1 MSVLTQ
7 TPPAACVAAFINQLP
22 AFLPGG
28 APGSVVSETWIGG
41 APHIPTPAGVGMGSG
56 PTLGPPNIP
65 AVLEAFVLSLADAA
79 SNAVTISP
87 ARAGWRFFA
96 GGAPDKTV
104 MGRVIRRPSRQAWK
118 LIAVNYGDV
127 VWRTLEVALQLE
139 LLSPPQIPAGDYEL
153 RLLAINGLNLGAF
166 WLAAQT
172 AGSVDLIFP
181 TPSAQTGGSTIG
193 YGTTLLPLPNF
204 LAAIRQQA
212 AGLLTMP
219 AGYGA

>member
-7 TPPAACVAAFINQLP
+7 TPPAACVTAFINQLP

-28 APGSVVSETWIGG
+28 TSGNVVRETWVG
-41 APHIPTPAGVGMGSG
+41 AAPEIPSPVAVGMGSG
-56 PTLGPPNIP
+56 PILGPPDIP
-65 AVLEAFVLSLADAA
+65 VVLEAFVLSLADAA

-87 ARAGWRFFA
+87 ARTGWRFFA
-96 GGAPDKTV
+96 GGAQGKTV
-104 MGRVIRRPSRQAWK
+104 MGRMIRRPPRQAWK

-127 VWRTLEVALQLE
+127 VWRTLEAALALE
-139 LLSPPQIPAGDYEL
+139 SLLPPEIPAGDYEL
-153 RLLAINGLNLGAF
+153 RLLAVNGLNLGAF

-181 TPSAQTGGSTIG
+181 TPAAQSGGVTIG
-193 YGTTLLPLPNF
+193 YGTTLVPMPNF